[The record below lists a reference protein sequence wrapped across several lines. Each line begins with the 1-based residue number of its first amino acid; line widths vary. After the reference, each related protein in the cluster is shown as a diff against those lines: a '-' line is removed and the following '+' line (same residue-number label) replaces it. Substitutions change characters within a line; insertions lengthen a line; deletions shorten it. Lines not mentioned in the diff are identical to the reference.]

1 MLLKLCLTLAGEGR
15 REVAEVWRVSQNRA
29 KWLSQ
34 SWIPHQWG
42 ISPWTSY
49 HQKLTSWT
57 CSGFTLEGTFL
68 VSEVNTKVR
77 SFYFISILC
86 HRNSLYL
93 LPSGEPVC
101 HLRHQVSP
109 DRKSLYVGEAE
120 ESMGARRFSPE
131 VRSPDTWVAEVCE
144 NETWQGEK
152 KKKHDGRRGEAGC
165 WEPCLNTNSSSRRSC
180 RRQFYQS

>member
-68 VSEVNTKVR
+68 VSEVNTKIR

-109 DRKSLYVGEAE
+109 DRKSLYVGKAE

-131 VRSPDTWVAEVCE
+131 VWSPDTWDAEV
-144 NETWQGEK
+144 WRR
-152 KKKHDGRRGEAGC
+152 DFGRF
-165 WEPCLNTNSSSRRSC
+165 WPFLTKWFDLLDLS
-180 RRQFYQS
+180 

>member
-131 VRSPDTWVAEVCE
+131 VRSHDT
-144 NETWQGEK
+144 
-152 KKKHDGRRGEAGC
+152 
-165 WEPCLNTNSSSRRSC
+165 SRRSC
-180 RRQFYQS
+180 RRRFYRSFIHFVYQPRIGRLTFPSRHGVGLPSIETVMLL